1 MFSNGEIQRGMEPQ
15 KRYPIEE
22 RNYIFCRGR
31 INNAICAGM
40 TTEGYSNEFNSRTIR
55 PAINVLPL
63 PTSSNGEG
71 KIQFYNLVSEAI
83 ELIGTGSP
91 VKINKRFLVV
101 EAKISQISTGETNK
115 KLHVKFSN
123 SKELGDDGLLYEFT
137 LTDDLKK
144 YYIDLNADNITG
156 QKYIAFVTALF
167 ANTSMYAEI
176 KRIYFTD
183 IEEAGIFVAY
193 DGDATKLGWQ
203 GWTGWFGTNIPG
215 IIDTNKMILNGDGT
229 DPSTVKTLK
238 RVNAAGRNFVGIK
251 YNVTEIISSAPYHSF
266 SVAFI
271 ENNETV
277 GSYYEDVTATGEGIA
292 YLRVEADGRSGSGN
306 HPLSGSYEL
315 ALNAANGIKMEI
327 TKVWLE

>member
-1 MFSNGEIQRGMEPQ
+1 MFSNGKIIKGIKAQ
-15 KRYPIEE
+15 KKMPIEE
-22 RNYIFCRGR
+22 RDYIYCRGR
-31 INNAICAGM
+31 INSAICAGM

-55 PAINVLPL
+55 PAENELPL

-71 KIQFYNLVSEAI
+71 RIRFYNLVSGAVV
-83 ELIGTGSP
+83 LIGTGSP

-101 EAKISQISTGETNK
+101 EARIFQNSAGETNK
-115 KLHVKFSN
+115 KLHVKLSN

-137 LTDDLKK
+137 LTDDFKK
-144 YYIDLNADNITG
+144 YYIDLNTDNITG
-156 QKYIAFVTALF
+156 QKYIAFATALF

-229 DPSTVKTLK
+229 NPSTVKTLK

-251 YNVTEIISSAPYHSF
+251 YNITELLSDAYHSF
-266 SVAFI
+266 SFAFV

-277 GSYYEDVTATGEGIA
+277 GSYFEDVTETGEGIA
-292 YLRVEADGRSGSGN
+292 YLRVEANSRSGSGN